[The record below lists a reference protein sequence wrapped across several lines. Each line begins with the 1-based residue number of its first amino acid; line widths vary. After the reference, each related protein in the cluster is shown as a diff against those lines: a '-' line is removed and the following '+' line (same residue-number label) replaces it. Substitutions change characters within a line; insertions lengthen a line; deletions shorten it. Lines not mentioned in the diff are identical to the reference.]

1 MSTKIP
7 SPQEFFGHQ
16 MGADRKLAHWSRIVE
31 YFWELDKSPM
41 VKVSELGKSTEGH
54 PSLLAVVT
62 SEENMGRLE
71 ELREMSWRLAHP
83 RDAPPEEMKGPRLG
97 RKQDP
102 LASLRDV
109 AKKTAQA
116 EKFNAALKERRCRTV
131 DIEAALK

>member
-1 MSTKIP
+1 MARLGALILICFALQACSGLRRGDAEAAMFASLFDVPRGSCRQLRADLNVEIEAIKAAKKKADEEFLAEQDV
-7 SPQEFFGHQ
+7 PQQES
-16 MGADRKLAHWSRIVE
+16 K
-31 YFWELDKSPM
+31 
-41 VKVSELGKSTEGH
+41 T
-54 PSLLAVVT
+54 
-62 SEENMGRLE
+62 
-71 ELREMSWRLAHP
+71 
-83 RDAPPEEMKGPRLG
+83 PRLG

>member
-1 MSTKIP
+1 MARVWALIALCFALQACSGFRRGDAEAAMFSALFDVPRGTCRHLRADLNVEIEAIK
-7 SPQEFFGHQ
+7 SAKKKADDEFIAEQ
-16 MGADRKLAHWSRIVE
+16 
-31 YFWELDKSPM
+31 
-41 VKVSELGKSTEGH
+41 
-54 PSLLAVVT
+54 
-62 SEENMGRLE
+62 
-71 ELREMSWRLAHP
+71 
-83 RDAPPEEMKGPRLG
+83 DAPPEEMKGPRLG